1 MARIL
6 NTYLDCSKKCQN
18 KNLANGEY
26 DAGCLYQKNKG
37 S

>member
-6 NTYLDCSKKCQN
+6 NTDLDCSKKYQN

-26 DAGCLYQKNKG
+26 DAGC
-37 S
+37 